1 MQNQKNLQD
10 IFLNHARKEKTAI
23 TVFLTNGFQM
33 RGTIKA
39 YDSFTIVM
47 DVESRQ
53 QLIYKHAISTI
64 IPLKPVSLM
73 QDTEKR
79 EEEQEE

>member
-64 IPLKPVSLM
+64 IPFKPVSLM